1 MAHSKHSLVVSD
13 YYFLANFSTDLG
25 EGNGTPLQCS
35 CLENPMDGGAWKAT
49 VHGVA
54 EGRTRL
60 SDFTF
65 THWRREWHPTPVFLP
80 GESQGR
86 GSLWGCSPW
95 GLEES
100 DTTERLHFYFSLSC
114 TGVVLKKVS
123 RGLSRVE
130 AGNPGFPR
138 LVQVTSGASHGG
150 SEKPGKLEV
159 GGASRDSTGLG
170 ALEEG
175 LISS

>member
-1 MAHSKHSLVVSD
+1 MR
-13 YYFLANFSTDLG
+13 FLR
-25 EGNGTPLQCS
+25 GTT
-35 CLENPMDGGAWKAT
+35 AWS
-49 VHGVA
+49 V
-54 EGRTRL
+54 
-60 SDFTF
+60 
-65 THWRREWHPTPVFLP
+65 
-80 GESQGR
+80 
-86 GSLWGCSPW
+86 
-95 GLEES
+95 
-100 DTTERLHFYFSLSC
+100 SLSWGAREVGSPC
-114 TGVVLKKVS
+114 EGDRERIIALESWWGICPRDVLKKVS

-159 GGASRDSTGLG
+159 GGASRDSTGFG